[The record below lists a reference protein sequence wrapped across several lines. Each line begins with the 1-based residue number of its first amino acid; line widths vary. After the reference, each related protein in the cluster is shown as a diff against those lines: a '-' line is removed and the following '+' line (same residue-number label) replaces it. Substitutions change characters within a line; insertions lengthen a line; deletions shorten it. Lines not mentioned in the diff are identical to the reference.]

1 MKTLM
6 SVLLFAYKCGGFMF
20 AWWNVFVRAL
30 IKEDYL
36 GFRDSDNHLCIL
48 VTLKDVSFFVI
59 MIT

>member
-1 MKTLM
+1 
-6 SVLLFAYKCGGFMF
+6 MF

-36 GFRDSDNHLCIL
+36 GFRDSDNLLIL